1 MLTKS
6 LYEVS
11 RAVLTNPVIVA
22 NAYILK
28 DGRTPLGYLPV
39 QALLKLDLCRNT
51 MELVHPDENGLGSWH
66 IIPYHYKYYED
77 KWHPAL
83 SVKRPRP
90 SKDPNKQPADRWG
103 QHLAA
108 LIELESYLSSI
119 SSPYAEHV
127 SALLAQLQDENKVV
141 DWVIDHLRLSYGD
154 SKTVEEALYIP
165 WLFLWDGI
173 ELSEIPDI
181 IEWQREQFVLKG
193 YAARLTEFKL
203 EVEYLN
209 GRAHIN
215 TKNTFTSMLTGEVTP
230 DSSIYMIPNLVGGK
244 MEQLI
249 SFDKD
254 SFSSYGM
261 KNNLNAPMGLDES
274 WWVAATASIIF
285 QDNRFTAHLGDNIS
299 VTFLPKHMPK
309 LQGDLIDDL
318 RELGIEIEAID
329 GSSRNAEEELDP
341 DSRAAHRAAVEAARQ
356 FRTGSDK
363 KSNVAEDAEVIAIL
377 REKAQ
382 GRSPIRYYSELP
394 VGAANDTS
402 HSTARG
408 RFYNLKSALRISSV
422 RGEKRVVS
430 LISIIQMLKK
440 VYAAKKSQLP
450 SDVYTELW
458 RCSYDNKPYPPSL
471 VQMVEHAALNW
482 IAHDSHIQKGSSN
495 KRIDPILVT
504 FDDRYVLPAMAF
516 LKAHLYFSGYEVSE
530 ELRYGSK
537 STWYNFGRV
546 VAICQWFQRL
556 SLGNKQTN
564 IEDSL
569 TSIQSQPNRVAAFVL
584 QTVVPHI
591 KKVARSNGD
600 YEMLM
605 TELGYAL
612 NNINADEVSG
622 TTRLN
627 HDEVALVM
635 LGYFQ
640 QLVKLFSRQYDNRKE
655 DNNGEEHSNG
665 TD

>member
-1 MLTKS
+1 VLTKS

-11 RAVLTNPVIVA
+11 RTVLTNPVVVA

-28 DGRTPLGYLPV
+28 HGKAPLGYLPV
-39 QALLKLDLCRNT
+39 QKFLKLDPCRN
-51 MELVHPDENGLGSWH
+51 EVKLVQQDEKGRDSWH
-66 IIPYHYKYYED
+66 IIPYHYRYYED
-77 KWHPAL
+77 NWHPAL

-90 SKDPNKQPADRWG
+90 SKDSNKKPADRWG

-108 LIELESYLSSI
+108 LSELESYLSSI
-119 SSPYAEHV
+119 SSPYTEHIG
-127 SALLAQLQDENKVV
+127 ALLTQIQDENKVV
-141 DWVIDHLRLSYGD
+141 DWVIDHLKLSTGD
-154 SKTVEEALYIP
+154 SKTVEDALYIP
-165 WLFLWDGI
+165 WLFLWDGV

-193 YAARLTEFKL
+193 YAHRLAEFKL
-203 EVEYLN
+203 EVEYLD
-209 GRAHIN
+209 GRAHIR
-215 TKNTFTSMLTGEVTP
+215 TPDTFTSVLTGEVITDP
-230 DSSIYMIPNLVGGK
+230 CIYMVPNLVGGK

-254 SFSSYGM
+254 SFGSYGM

-274 WWVAATASIIF
+274 WWVAAAASIVF
-285 QDNRFTAHLGDNIS
+285 QDNRFSAHLGDNVGI
-299 VTFLPKHMPK
+299 TFLPKGTPK
-309 LQGDLIDDL
+309 LQRDLLDDL
-318 RELGIEIEAID
+318 RELGIEIEAIVEN
-329 GSSRNAEEELDP
+329 SSGAEEELDP
-341 DSRAAHRAAVEAARQ
+341 DTRAAHRAAVEAARQ
-356 FRTGSDK
+356 FRTGLDK
-363 KSNVAEDAEVIAIL
+363 RSNVAEGAEVIAVL

-422 RGEKRVVS
+422 RGEARVIS

-482 IAHDSHIQKGSSN
+482 IAHDSHIQQGKSG
-495 KRIDPILVT
+495 RRMDPILVT

-516 LKAHLYFSGYEVSE
+516 LKAHLYFSGYEVSA
-530 ELRYGSK
+530 ELSYGSK

-556 SLGNKQTN
+556 SLGGKQTN

-591 KKVARSNGD
+591 KKVARNNGD

-622 TTRLN
+622 TTRLDN
-627 HDEVALVM
+627 DQLALVM

-640 QLVKLFSRQYDNRKE
+640 QLVKLFSRQYDNKKE
-655 DNNGEEHSNG
+655 DNDGEEHSNG

>member
-1 MLTKS
+1 
-6 LYEVS
+6 
-11 RAVLTNPVIVA
+11 
-22 NAYILK
+22 
-28 DGRTPLGYLPV
+28 
-39 QALLKLDLCRNT
+39 
-51 MELVHPDENGLGSWH
+51 
-66 IIPYHYKYYED
+66 
-77 KWHPAL
+77 
-83 SVKRPRP
+83 
-90 SKDPNKQPADRWG
+90 
-103 QHLAA
+103 
-108 LIELESYLSSI
+108 
-119 SSPYAEHV
+119 
-127 SALLAQLQDENKVV
+127 
-141 DWVIDHLRLSYGD
+141 
-154 SKTVEEALYIP
+154 
-165 WLFLWDGI
+165 
-173 ELSEIPDI
+173 
-181 IEWQREQFVLKG
+181 
-193 YAARLTEFKL
+193 
-203 EVEYLN
+203 
-209 GRAHIN
+209 
-215 TKNTFTSMLTGEVTP
+215 
-230 DSSIYMIPNLVGGK
+230 MIPNLVGGK

-274 WWVAATASIIF
+274 WWVAATASIVF
-285 QDNRFTAHLGDNIS
+285 QDNRFTAHLGDNVS

-309 LQGDLIDDL
+309 LQGDLINDL

-329 GSSRNAEEELDP
+329 DSSKNTDEELDP
-341 DSRAAHRAAVEAARQ
+341 DARAAHRAAVEAARQ

-363 KSNVAEDAEVIAIL
+363 KSNVNEGAEVIAIL
-377 REKAQ
+377 REKSQ

-394 VGAANDTS
+394 VGATNDTS

-422 RGEKRVVS
+422 RGEARVIS

-440 VYAAKKSQLP
+440 VYRSKKSQLP

-482 IAHDSHIQKGSSN
+482 IAHDSHIQQGKSG
-495 KRIDPILVT
+495 RRMDPILVT

>member
-1 MLTKS
+1 
-6 LYEVS
+6 
-11 RAVLTNPVIVA
+11 
-22 NAYILK
+22 
-28 DGRTPLGYLPV
+28 
-39 QALLKLDLCRNT
+39 
-51 MELVHPDENGLGSWH
+51 
-66 IIPYHYKYYED
+66 
-77 KWHPAL
+77 
-83 SVKRPRP
+83 
-90 SKDPNKQPADRWG
+90 
-103 QHLAA
+103 
-108 LIELESYLSSI
+108 
-119 SSPYAEHV
+119 
-127 SALLAQLQDENKVV
+127 
-141 DWVIDHLRLSYGD
+141 
-154 SKTVEEALYIP
+154 
-165 WLFLWDGI
+165 
-173 ELSEIPDI
+173 
-181 IEWQREQFVLKG
+181 
-193 YAARLTEFKL
+193 
-203 EVEYLN
+203 
-209 GRAHIN
+209 
-215 TKNTFTSMLTGEVTP
+215 
-230 DSSIYMIPNLVGGK
+230 MIPNLVGGK

-274 WWVAATASIIF
+274 WWVAATASIVF
-285 QDNRFTAHLGDNIS
+285 QDNRFTAHLGDNVS

-309 LQGDLIDDL
+309 LQGDLINDL

-329 GSSRNAEEELDP
+329 DSSKNTDEELDP
-341 DSRAAHRAAVEAARQ
+341 DARAAHRAAVEAARQ
-356 FRTGSDK
+356 FRTGFDK
-363 KSNVAEDAEVIAIL
+363 RSNVAQDAEVIAIL

-408 RFYNLKSALRISSV
+408 RFHCMKSALRVSSV
-422 RGEKRVVS
+422 RDEARVVS

-482 IAHDSHIQKGSSN
+482 IAHDSHIQQGKSG
-495 KRIDPILVT
+495 KKIDPVLLT

-530 ELRYGSK
+530 ELSYGSK
-537 STWYNFGRV
+537 STWYNLGRV
-546 VAICQWFQRL
+546 IAICQWFQRL

-564 IEDSL
+564 IEDTL
-569 TSIQSQPNRVAAFVL
+569 TTIHAQPSRVVDHVL
-584 QTVVPHI
+584 KTVLPHV
-591 KKVARSNGD
+591 KKVARTNGNYEVLMRELD
-600 YEMLM
+600 YPLR
-605 TELGYAL
+605 YVDP
-612 NNINADEVSG
+612 DEVTG

-640 QLVKLFSRQYDNRKE
+640 QLVRLFNKQLNKEE